1 MSTENENIEMFEEPI
16 HQKMK
21 YGAPELMKVYKRF
34 LTFGMLFTFALFTS
48 AIAGYGVSIIIVEK
62 NKQTKTGGLTTVEL
76 QNQNSDN
83 KEDEN
88 APPPDL
94 NTEKVSALKDDAALI
109 PEPVAKERAD
119 TTKFKTQAELDKI
132 KTVVSSEGDINADPN
147 KEFTGE
153 LKTTD
158 KDKIQSEVTKDKDI
172 KTEKKVYQTFEVE
185 KAPVAVNLSAVRGS
199 MRYPEIAKSSGI
211 EGKVTVK
218 VLVSPDGSVEKVGSI
233 SGPDVFHDEVRD
245 KVMSLQFTPA
255 LQNGK
260 AVSCWVN
267 VPFSFTLTGKFKK
280 DNENKEE
287 GEKKE
292 EKKKEENP

>member
-1 MSTENENIEMFEEPI
+1 MSTENQNIETYEEPFL
-16 HQKMK
+16 QKMK
-21 YGAPELMKVYKRF
+21 YGAPELLKSYKKF
-34 LTFGMLFTFALFTS
+34 LIISLMLTFALFTS
-48 AIAGYGVSIIIVEK
+48 GIASYGVSIIIVDK
-62 NKQTKTGGLTTVEL
+62 NKPVRTGGLTSVEL
-76 QNQNSDN
+76 QNQNTEN
-83 KEDEN
+83 KDDEN
-88 APPPDL
+88 APPPDV
-94 NTEKVSALKDDAALI
+94 NTEKVTALKDDAALV

-147 KEFTGE
+147 KEFSGE

-158 KDKIQSEVTKDKDI
+158 KDKIESEVKKDKEI

-185 KAPVAVNLSAVRGS
+185 KAPVAVNLSQVRGS

-218 VLVSPDGSVEKVGSI
+218 VLVGPDGGVERVGSI
-233 SGPDVFHDEVRD
+233 SGPDVFSDEVRD

-260 AVSCWVN
+260 AVSCWVT

-280 DNENKEE
+280 DTEE
-287 GEKKE
+287 GD
-292 EKKKEENP
+292 KKKEENP

>member
-1 MSTENENIEMFEEPI
+1 
-16 HQKMK
+16 
-21 YGAPELMKVYKRF
+21 V
-34 LTFGMLFTFALFTS
+34 LFTS
-48 AIAGYGVSIIIVEK
+48 GIAGYGVSIIIVDK
-62 NKQTKTGGLTTVEL
+62 NKQVKTGGLTSVEL
-76 QNQNSDN
+76 MQQNADN
-83 KEDEN
+83 KDDEN
-88 APPPDL
+88 NTPPEV
-94 NTEKVSALKDDAALI
+94 NTDKVTALKDDAALV

-132 KTVVSSEGDINADPN
+132 KTVVSSQGDINADAN
-147 KEFTGE
+147 KEFSGE
-153 LKTTD
+153 LKSTD
-158 KDKIQSEVTKDKDI
+158 KDKIESEVKKDKDT

-185 KAPVAVNLSAVRGS
+185 KAPVAVNLSQVRSS

-218 VLVSPDGSVEKVGSI
+218 VLVGPDGSVEKVGSI
-233 SGPDVFHDEVRD
+233 SGPDVFSDEVRD

-260 AVSCWVN
+260 AVSCWVS

-280 DNENKEE
+280 DT
-287 GEKKE
+287 EKDD